1 MPGLNAADELVMFGG
16 GIGVSESTV
25 AAPRAALGAPAAR
38 RRTATLALLLVTVS
52 AIGLVQFRL
61 VSPTTSDP
69 ILTWWMIALVAVV
82 AELMAFDVEFRR
94 EVYTFTFSEVALVL
108 GLLLADPLH
117 LLAGRLLGEAV
128 YLVVRQRQR
137 PEKLLLNLA
146 AFLCETMV
154 LLGVHRLLGGST
166 AIARPSTW
174 LMVLVAIA
182 AADLAGFVI
191 VYTVVR
197 WHGAPI
203 TLGSILSI
211 GMLTIPVNTSF
222 ALVIGI
228 LLSERPWATLLL
240 AGVGAFLVLAYR
252 SYASLRQRFDS
263 LSLLYE
269 FTRLVSGA
277 QRPDAILEAMLTQ
290 AKDLLRAERAELWL
304 HDDND
309 TLWRIRVSDDG
320 HTGGLLGAND
330 SLLIRPWFEAHPE
343 ACAIEVVTA
352 TGMAA
357 QLISVLEAKNCI
369 VAPITESGAIVGL
382 VAVLDRLG
390 DQPRF
395 EDSERTMFA
404 TLAHH
409 ASVALENGRLIDRLH
424 HEASEREHEATH
436 DSLTGLPNRV
446 LFAQRLRNALVEV
459 DDEPVH
465 AAVGLMDLDGF
476 KEINDTL
483 GHQVGDVVLA
493 EVGRR
498 LRMVVDPGVHVARL
512 GGDEFALLLVGASDR
527 IFVEAAGRRI
537 REEVARPLLI
547 DGMRINVTASLGFAL
562 APEDAS
568 DGSTLLQRA
577 DIAMYRAKAG
587 LGNGVAF
594 YESTS
599 DENSPRRLQLVS
611 GLRSAISD
619 GQLFLVYQPKA
630 DLVSGEV
637 LGFEALVRWR
647 HPELGLLM
655 PDEFIP
661 LAERAGSITELTQF
675 VLRTAFAQAG
685 VWRNLGRD
693 WSVAVNI
700 STRNLLDDDF
710 VASVADLLIT
720 TSCNPDLVTFEITE
734 TSVMTDTK
742 RTIDVMRGL
751 AQIGIRLSVDDF
763 GTGYSSLMY
772 LQQLPVEE
780 IKIDKLFVSKMETDP
795 NAEAIVRSV
804 IDLARNLGL
813 RVVGEGIE
821 DRYLW
826 ERLGQL
832 GCDIGQGYYL
842 ARPMPVNDIAPWVAA
857 WEAANSPADLRLV
870 AAIAAPSSVA

>member
-1 MPGLNAADELVMFGG
+1 MLMFGG
-16 GIGVSESTV
+16 EIGTGEMTV
-25 AAPRAALGAPAAR
+25 VAPRAVLTDSAAR
-38 RRTATLALLLVTVS
+38 RRTVGLA
-52 AIGLVQFRL
+52 
-61 VSPTTSDP
+61 
-69 ILTWWMIALVAVV
+69 VAVV
-82 AELMAFDVEFRR
+82 VVAVSSLAHFHLLDGRTAEPILSWWMVAVVAVAAELMAFGVEFRR
-94 EVYTFTFSEVALVL
+94 EKYTFTFSEVALVL
-108 GLLLADPLH
+108 GLLLADPWH
-117 LLAGRLLGEAV
+117 LVLGRLAGEV
-128 YLVVRQRQR
+128 VFLVVKQRQR

-146 AFLCETMV
+146 AFLAETVV
-154 LLGVHRLLGGST
+154 LLGVHRLLGGSV
-166 AIARPSTW
+166 AITRPSTW
-174 LMVLVAIA
+174 LIMLVGIA
-182 AADLAGFVI
+182 AADLIGFVI
-191 VYTVVR
+191 VFLVVR

-203 TLGSILSI
+203 AFRSILSI
-211 GMLTIPVNTSF
+211 GMLTVPVNTSF

-228 LLSERPWATLLL
+228 LLSSQPWATMLL

-309 TLWRIRVSDDG
+309 TLWRVRVSDDG
-320 HTGGLLGAND
+320 HSGGLLSAGD
-330 SLLIRPWFEAHPE
+330 SLLIRPWFESNPE
-343 ACAIEVVTA
+343 ACTIDTSRA
-352 TGMAA
+352 TGLAA
-357 QLISVLEAKNCI
+357 QMIAVLEAGNCI
-369 VAPITESGAIVGL
+369 VAPITESGVVVGL

-390 DQPRF
+390 DQGSF
-395 EDSERTMFA
+395 GESDRTMFA

-424 HEASEREHEATH
+424 QAASEREHEATH

-446 LFAQRLRNALVEV
+446 LFAQRLRGALVASAGQ
-459 DDEPVH
+459 PVY

-498 LRMVVDPGVHVARL
+498 LRLVVDADVHVARL
-512 GGDEFALLLVGASDR
+512 GGDEFSLLFVGARDR
-527 IFVEAAGRRI
+527 ATVEASGRRI
-537 REEVARPLLI
+537 REEVARPMAI
-547 DGMRINVTASLGFAL
+547 DGMRINVTASVGFAL
-562 APEDAS
+562 APDDAS
-568 DGSTLLQRA
+568 DGPTLLQRA

-599 DENSPRRLQLVS
+599 DENTPRRLQLVS
-611 GLRSAISD
+611 GLRNAISD
-619 GQLFLVYQPKA
+619 GQLSLLYQPKA
-630 DLVSGEV
+630 DLTTGDVQ
-637 LGFEALVRWR
+637 GFEALVRWR

-675 VLRTAFAQAG
+675 VLKTAFAQAG
-685 VWRNLGRD
+685 AWRSSGRR

-710 VASVADLLIT
+710 VESVADLLIA
-720 TSCNPDLVTFEITE
+720 TSCDPRLVTFEITE

-742 RTIDVMRGL
+742 RTIDVMQGL
-751 AQIGIRLSVDDF
+751 ADIGIRLSVDDF

-780 IKIDKLFVSKMETDP
+780 VKIDKLFVTQMENDP

-826 ERLGQL
+826 DRLGQL
-832 GCDIGQGYYL
+832 GCDIGQGYFL
-842 ARPMPVNDIAPWVAA
+842 ARPMPVSDIVPWVQM
-857 WEAANSPADLRLV
+857 WESQHALHDLGLV
-870 AAIAAPSSVA
+870 AANVGTALG